1 MVDVVAVYMH
11 AISDASSY
19 ICSICETMQY
29 RNLFLVSLI
38 LLFDIAS
45 ITAGK

>member
-1 MVDVVAVYMH
+1 MVEVVAVYMH

-19 ICSICETMQY
+19 ICSICDTMQY
-29 RNLFLVSLI
+29 RNLFLLSLI

-45 ITAGK
+45 VAAGE